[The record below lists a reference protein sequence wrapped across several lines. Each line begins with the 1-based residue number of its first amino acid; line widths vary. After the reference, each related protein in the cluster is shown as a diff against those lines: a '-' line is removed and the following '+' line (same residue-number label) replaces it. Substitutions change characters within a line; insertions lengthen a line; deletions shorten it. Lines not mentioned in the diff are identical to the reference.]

1 MGGADDF
8 IDYTK
13 SGVAEWGGSEKKKY
27 NYIYDTV
34 GKVKFA
40 DAKGILTENGQLL
53 AAAFES
59 IGVLCQILANTMF
72 GRGKQKF
79 RTGTPSIGNG
89 SKKDLEFL
97 SQLVE
102 EGKLK
107 VVTDTKFPLDK
118 IADAFA
124 LVHSGH
130 KQGNCVITV
139 KED

>member
-1 MGGADDF
+1 MGKD
-8 IDYTK
+8 IM
-13 SGVAEWGGSEKKKY
+13 
-27 NYIYDTV
+27 
-34 GKVKFA
+34 
-40 DAKGILTENGQLL
+40 TENGQLL

-59 IGVLCQILANTMF
+59 MGVLCKILANTMF

-79 RTGTPSIGNG
+79 RTGTPTIGND

-107 VVTDTKFPLDK
+107 VVTDTKFPLAK

-130 KQGNCVITV
+130 KQGNCEVTEKAITEGSARGSRSSYLSLPS
-139 KED
+139 KLHQC

>member
-1 MGGADDF
+1 MGKD
-8 IDYTK
+8 IM
-13 SGVAEWGGSEKKKY
+13 
-27 NYIYDTV
+27 
-34 GKVKFA
+34 
-40 DAKGILTENGQLL
+40 TENGQLL

-59 IGVLCQILANTMF
+59 MGVLCKILANTMF

-79 RTGTPSIGNG
+79 RTGTPTIGND

-107 VVTDTKFPLDK
+107 ATKTKFPLDK

-124 LVHSGH
+124 LVDSGH